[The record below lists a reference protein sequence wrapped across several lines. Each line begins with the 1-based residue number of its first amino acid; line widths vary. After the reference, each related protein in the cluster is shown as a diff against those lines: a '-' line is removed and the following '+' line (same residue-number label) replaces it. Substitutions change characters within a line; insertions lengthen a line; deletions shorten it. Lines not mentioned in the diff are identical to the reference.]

1 MSTSLVLAI
10 DAGTTGIR
18 TILYD
23 RRGREVASVYREFTQ
38 ITPAQACSST
48 TRRDLGRHA
57 RPRGGDDGACRG
69 GAGQLAAIGVTG
81 QRATTL
87 A

>member
-38 ITPAQACSST
+38 ITPAPGLLEHDPDEIWAV
-48 TRRDLGRHA
+48 DLNPSQNHLLELKAAGR
-57 RPRGGDDGACRG
+57 
-69 GAGQLAAIGVTG
+69 L
-81 QRATTL
+81 
-87 A
+87 